1 MNQIFI
7 TNSHFYYLCTLC
19 SKTDLH
25 KVLSLVNLLPML
37 EEGQESTYDTGIMLE
52 LLVLYAANKY
62 SLLA

>member
-1 MNQIFI
+1 
-7 TNSHFYYLCTLC
+7 
-19 SKTDLH
+19 
-25 KVLSLVNLLPML
+25 VLSLVNLLPML